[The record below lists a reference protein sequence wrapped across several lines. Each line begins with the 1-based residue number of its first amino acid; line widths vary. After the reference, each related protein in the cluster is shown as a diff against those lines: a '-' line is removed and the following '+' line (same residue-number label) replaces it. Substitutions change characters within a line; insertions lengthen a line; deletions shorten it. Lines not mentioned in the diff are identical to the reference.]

1 MKTKTPKPKTKSPK
15 TKSPKTKS
23 PKTKSPKTKSPKTKS
38 PKTKSPKTKSPKTK
52 SSKTKVSRK
61 QKNKVSRKEE
71 TEPIRNTNTMIKQN
85 FEGQQPI
92 ILYSKNKETG
102 QETLL
107 EAKKT
112 EKDGMKSFYVKT
124 ESKIPPTIISDNYGK
139 SMMSMSQKRQL
150 VVQSFS
156 SKK

>member
-1 MKTKTPKPKTKSPK
+1 MKTKTKTPKTTKSKTPKTKSPK
-15 TKSPKTKS
+15 TKTPKTKTPKIKS
-23 PKTKSPKTKSPKTKS
+23 PKTKTPKT
-38 PKTKSPKTKSPKTK
+38 
-52 SSKTKVSRK
+52 
-61 QKNKVSRKEE
+61 KVSRKEE
-71 TEPIRNTNTMIKQN
+71 TEPITNTNTMIKQN